1 MPQTY
6 GKYEIMLRYL
16 VFGCLTTLLN
26 IVAYMLFS
34 RLFAI
39 QFMVSN
45 IMAWF
50 TAVLFAYVTNRCF
63 VFESQCGGWPS
74 MIKECAAFIGC
85 RLFSGFADAAI
96 MYSMIDLLH
105 FNDLFVKIVTNIF
118 VICINYIFSKR
129 VIFRPGNR
137 GEVV

>member
-1 MPQTY
+1 MPQIY
-6 GKYEIMLRYL
+6 GKYETMLRYL

-26 IVAYMLFS
+26 IVAYMVFS

-45 IMAWF
+45 MMAWI
-50 TAVLFAYVTNRCF
+50 TAVLFAYVTNRWF
-63 VFESQCGGWPS
+63 VFESQCCAWLS
-74 MIKECAAFIGC
+74 IIKECAAFFGC
-85 RLFSGFADAAI
+85 RMLSGLADAAI

-105 FNDLFVKIVTNIF
+105 CNDLFVKVVTNIF

-129 VIFRPGNR
+129 VIFRPGNQ
-137 GEVV
+137 GEVI